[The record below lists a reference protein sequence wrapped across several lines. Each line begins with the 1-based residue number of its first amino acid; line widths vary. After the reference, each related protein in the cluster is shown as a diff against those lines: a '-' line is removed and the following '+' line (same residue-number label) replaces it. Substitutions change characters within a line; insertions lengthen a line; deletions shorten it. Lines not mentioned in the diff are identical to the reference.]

1 MENSTAELTTYG
13 ITCLDVE
20 LLEGQLAA
28 LYRKGRID
36 LIYKVRVL
44 VQHNNLFS
52 VKMLRYMTYMHCVLV
67 AWQSLL
73 RARNR

>member
-13 ITCLDVE
+13 ITCLDAE
-20 LLEGQLAA
+20 LLEGKLAA